1 MSILSIDSIV
11 NEINVIQDHCA
22 DITQFIDE
30 ANDYLN
36 NAYLTEEQYAFA
48 VQKDDKELC
57 EKINAALKTLKENG
71 KFTEIVNKYYSD

>member
-36 NAYLTEEQYAFA
+36 NVLYGITEDRLIYP
-48 VQKDDKELC
+48 D
-57 EKINAALKTLKENG
+57 
-71 KFTEIVNKYYSD
+71 